1 MRLYSA
7 IKYRLNESMVLSMNR
22 HMVVG
27 CIIALV
33 GATIAIIAIWRNRQ
47 DCLESNILAQRIADA
62 GGFVA
67 YDYQWQPG
75 ESSMREG
82 IACPEPRIAKWLF
95 GDNCFSDVL
104 LVHISDV
111 DGFRIRDLKRWHF
124 LRKVSLMG
132 ARFDDRD
139 LSHLAECAYL
149 QELCLSGCSVGN
161 LGAGHIAK
169 MKALVLLDLSLT
181 DISDPGLEKLAG
193 LPHLS
198 YLDLAGT
205 NITSDGVGA
214 LKTYPSLEVL
224 LLDGTRVD
232 DSCLNALQ
240 KIRSLRRISLY
251 GTEVSF
257 GAVDEFRQLRPLVRV
272 DFG

>member
-1 MRLYSA
+1 
-7 IKYRLNESMVLSMNR
+7 MNR
-22 HMVVG
+22 HIVVG
-27 CIIALV
+27 CIIVLV
-33 GATIAIIAIWRNRQ
+33 GATIAIITIWRIRQ

-82 IACPEPRIAKWLF
+82 IACPEPRIANWLF
-95 GDNCFSDVL
+95 GHNCFSDVL
-104 LVHISDV
+104 LVHIPDI
-111 DGFRIRDLKRWHF
+111 DGFRIRDLNRWHF

-149 QELCLSGCSVGN
+149 QELCVSGCSIGSS
-161 LGAGHIAK
+161 GAGHIAK

-181 DISDPGLEKLAG
+181 DLSDSALEKLAG

-205 NITSDGVGA
+205 NITSDGVGT
-214 LKTYPSLEVL
+214 LKTCPSLTVL

-232 DSCLNALQ
+232 DSCLDALQ
-240 KIRSLRRISLY
+240 KIPTLRWVSLY
-251 GTEVSF
+251 GTDVSC
-257 GAVDEFRQLRPLVRV
+257 GAVDEFRQVRPLVRV
-272 DFG
+272 NY